1 MNANNDA
8 SVILLTYKGKVLLL
22 LEEIAPVRSVLDTW
36 SFISGAKNKKESF
49 EEAIIRQ
56 VKTEM
61 QVQLDGVTL
70 LSHWTYDGRKKYFYH
85 ALLSD
90 KDVNNIQRSEAR
102 TIDFFTLKEIEKI
115 KLEPLTRLFIE
126 KHRKYLEDLC
136 GN

>member
-22 LEEIAPVRSVLDTW
+22 LEESTPVRSSLDTW
-36 SFISGAKNKKESF
+36 SFIAGTKNKKESF
-49 EEAIIRQ
+49 EEAILRKISD
-56 VKTEM
+56 EM
-61 QVQLDGVTL
+61 QIQLESVTF
-70 LSHWTYDGRKKYFYH
+70 LSNWTYDGQKKYFYH

-102 TIDFFTLKEIEKI
+102 TIDFFTLKELDKV
-115 KLEPLTRLFIE
+115 KLEPLTKLFIE
-126 KHRKYLEDLC
+126 KHRDILETLC